1 MRSINHSNWVFV
13 WALLFATAAIGLPP
27 STRAAPR
34 EASKNDAALLKLQ
47 GMIKSLTAERDAAK
61 AETAGI
67 VAELEQ
73 LKKDKQA
80 ALAAKDSLGSE
91 LTAQKNSVADVRS
104 RLDKSE
110 GKLQDVTEKLAQT
123 NSVRTGLENELTA
136 LKAKHQVSE
145 QQLKICGDHNV
156 KLYESGREL
165 LERYQSKGT
174 LEGLI
179 QEEPLLQFQSVE
191 MQNIVQEYED
201 TINSHQFI
209 QIEQQFN

>member
-1 MRSINHSNWVFV
+1 MRSMSHSSWVFV

-67 VAELEQ
+67 IAELEQ

-91 LTAQKNSVADVRS
+91 LAAQKNSVVDVRG
-104 RLDKSE
+104 RLDKTE

-123 NSVRTGLENELTA
+123 NSARTGLENELTA

-145 QQLKICGDHNV
+145 QQLKICGEHNV
-156 KLYESGREL
+156 KLYESGKEL
-165 LERYQSKGT
+165 LERYQGKGT
-174 LEGLI
+174 FEGLL
-179 QEEPLLQFQSVE
+179 QDEPLLQFQSVE

-209 QIEQQFN
+209 KVEQQLY